1 LTALFPTPPFPVT
14 IHSRLSLSLAI
25 GTGILVL
32 DSAAGG
38 DQHVHFRRDP
48 MLKNNPV
55 MKRLVETGEERIGKI
70 AQQLLSNETFVA
82 AVQSLVSRSLA
93 AKGTLDK
100 SLRATLSAM
109 NVPSTAD
116 LENLR
121 GKVDDLERTLS
132 SVEAKMDSLLSQKK
146 E

>member
-1 LTALFPTPPFPVT
+1 
-14 IHSRLSLSLAI
+14 
-25 GTGILVL
+25 
-32 DSAAGG
+32 
-38 DQHVHFRRDP
+38 

-70 AQQLLSNETFVA
+70 AQQLLSNERFVA

-132 SVEAKMDSLLSQKK
+132 SVEAKMDSLLSQKR